1 VNDSSGG
8 PDREAG
14 VLDHGAPSL
23 RLPLSGWRASAKG
36 TAGRPALE
44 IRVGDR
50 LVDVSV
56 ATPLSTDLLRGGR
69 RSATWSVAWGQLPP
83 HLWADP
89 SPGIEVWF
97 AFRAWRRASLRVRSL
112 IVGGA
117 YWVAEAPG
125 DFRTVLASAEGTEAS
140 LRLRRA

>member
-1 VNDSSGG
+1 MDDSPGG
-8 PDREAG
+8 PDREAD
-14 VLDHGAPSL
+14 VLDHDTASR
-23 RLPLSGWRASAKG
+23 RLALSGWLVRASGAG
-36 TAGRPALE
+36 GRPALE
-44 IRVGDR
+44 VRSGDR

-56 ATPLSTDLLRGGR
+56 ATPLVTDLLRGGR

-83 HLWADP
+83 HLWEDP
-89 SPGIEVWF
+89 AARVEVRF
-97 AFRAWRRASLRVRSL
+97 AFRAWRRASLQVGSL

-125 DFRTVLASAEGTEAS
+125 DFRTVLASAGGSEAS